1 MKDVKSTAT
10 FVQALNESLESG
22 ALMCQLYNA
31 ELSKYLMNLTNTFCR
46 AQVDE
51 GVPRGRYIKK
61 AAVCLGRQPDS
72 NTWVLND
79 KVQLNDLGETI
90 PSDEA
95 EYIWLGGMIG
105 NRNLPNVAPASDAA
119 KIPLKVTPKVA
130 LDTTL
135 TSLKE
140 AVANNFVPAFI
151 LIASVGMAIHFET
164 VQEVYGMCPTPVGIG
179 RKNTGKSTGA
189 KTAIALT
196 GTPQFFVREFTAAQ
210 TASLNSRKT
219 FPTVFD
225 DPSDI
230 GKIKGMVDN
239 SFNAGARSTSRNTSV
254 SRSVGVITLNLDRL
268 KLLCSNFK

>member
-1 MKDVKSTAT
+1 
-10 FVQALNESLESG
+10 
-22 ALMCQLYNA
+22 
-31 ELSKYLMNLTNTFCR
+31 
-46 AQVDE
+46 
-51 GVPRGRYIKK
+51 
-61 AAVCLGRQPDS
+61 
-72 NTWVLND
+72 
-79 KVQLNDLGETI
+79 
-90 PSDEA
+90 
-95 EYIWLGGMIG
+95 MIG